1 MLFAIAKNLLGKA
14 SSSLDDAEEVES
26 LEDMSDEDLM
36 RVYAGGDPAA
46 FELLLKRH
54 ERGIFNFILRSCGR
68 RDLAEELLQE
78 TFMRVIKS
86 ASRYKETAKFTTW
99 VYTIA
104 RNLCIDRARKKSGK
118 HEYSLDK
125 PLGSDDEAGAT
136 FLDRVV
142 DDASSTSTS
151 SDRAHFR
158 ERVGVALDELPDEQR
173 EVFLMRQVSG
183 LKFREISEVLD
194 VPVPT
199 VKSRMRYA
207 LKHLR
212 GRLAMYEGYSFD
224 AEDRKVHNPEGV

>member
-1 MLFAIAKNLLGKA
+1 MFFAIAKNLLGTAKA
-14 SSSLDDAEEVES
+14 ESADSEEDVS
-26 LEDMSDEDLM
+26 LETLSDEELM
-36 RVYAGGDPAA
+36 RAYAGGEPAA

-54 ERGIFNFILRSCGR
+54 ERGVYNYILRSCGR
-68 RDLAEELLQE
+68 KDLAEELLQE

-125 PLGSDDEAGAT
+125 SLGGDDEAGAT

-142 DDASSTSTS
+142 DEQSSTSTS
-151 SDRAHFR
+151 YDRAQFR
-158 ERVGVALDELPDEQR
+158 ERLASALDELPEEQR

-183 LKFREISEVLD
+183 LKFREIGDVLD

-207 LKHLR
+207 LEHLR
-212 GRLAMYEGYSFD
+212 GRLAMYEDYSFD
-224 AEDRKVHNPEGV
+224 REDRKINSPDGG